1 VIGGRVLDVT
11 AIVGFCT
18 GASVYAEAL
27 VMTAIEENIVLTVP
41 SAALARAC
49 ALIPWGHELGV
60 DVLLGL
66 PCTVVDP
73 LDTTQARAV
82 GALVQQGGD
91 PGRDLAVSHVVHCA
105 QRRGWPVV
113 TSDPAP
119 LLSLDS
125 SIEIESLS

>member
-1 VIGGRVLDVT
+1 
-11 AIVGFCT
+11 
-18 GASVYAEAL
+18 
-27 VMTAIEENIVLTVP
+27 
-41 SAALARAC
+41 
-49 ALIPWGHELGV
+49 V

-73 LDTTQARAV
+73 LDTAQASAV
-82 GALVQQGGD
+82 GALLQQAGAT
-91 PGRDLAVSHVVHCA
+91 RHDLAAAHVVYCA

-125 SIEIESLS
+125 SIEIERLS